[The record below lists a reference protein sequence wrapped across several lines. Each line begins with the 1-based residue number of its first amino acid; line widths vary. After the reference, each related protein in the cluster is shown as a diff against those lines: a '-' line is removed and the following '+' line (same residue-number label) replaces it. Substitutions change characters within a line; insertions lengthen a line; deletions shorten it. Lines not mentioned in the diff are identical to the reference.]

1 MPTLRSRLNILVQGP
16 SLEQGKHLVGK
27 FIKAQKGERLELLK
41 NIIEDKNKEEAL
53 YFLNN
58 LESTLYK
65 NKSKGYLGQKESV
78 EIFGDDTKI
87 TRLYKRQGAV
97 CENDFRECFF
107 ECKKM
112 RQLCEVG
119 ALEKRC

>member
-1 MPTLRSRLNILVQGP
+1 MPTLRSRFNILVQGP
-16 SLEQGKHLVGK
+16 SLNKENTLVGK

-65 NKSKGYLGQKESV
+65 KQIQGLPLDKG
-78 EIFGDDTKI
+78 
-87 TRLYKRQGAV
+87 
-97 CENDFRECFF
+97 EC
-107 ECKKM
+107 
-112 RQLCEVG
+112 G
-119 ALEKRC
+119 NI